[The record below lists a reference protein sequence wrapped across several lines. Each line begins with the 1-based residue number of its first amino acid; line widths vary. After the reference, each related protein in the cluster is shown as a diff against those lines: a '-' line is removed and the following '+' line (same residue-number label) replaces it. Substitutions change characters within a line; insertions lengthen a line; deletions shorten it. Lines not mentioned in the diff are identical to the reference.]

1 MHDDAHFLTR
11 ARKRLTAIWPRVLHL
26 LNEQIEPGRAAAA
39 VLTGITM
46 GIVPIYGL
54 QSVVALALATVF
66 RLNRP
71 LTFAATFINNPILQP
86 FLLAGSLQLGHRV
99 TRGAWITLS
108 MDALR
113 QTDVAT
119 QVWALGVGSV
129 VLSLL
134 VGLPAAAVTYVVV
147 AARTRRS
154 AKLERWRAFVEARYS
169 GARHRDRGFVRWK
182 TRLDKVFELLLGS
195 DLGSGPVVDLGCGY
209 GIALALA
216 AFRDPA
222 RQLRGCDLD
231 PARVHA
237 AGLALAGLDVSVQ
250 VADIR
255 EYPVPE
261 AGLILIIDVL
271 QYLEPAD
278 QRAVLERCAASLRPC
293 GILIVREPDTAGGW
307 RWWLTK
313 ALDIAALRTGGS
325 SAQPQYQS
333 AAAFTEIL
341 ERAGLSVSVRTYH
354 NILPLTHIVIQASR
368 ADRAA

>member
-1 MHDDAHFLTR
+1 MTFLIR
-11 ARKRLTAIWPRVLHL
+11 VRKSLTSIWTRVLHL
-26 LNEQIEPGRAAAA
+26 LHEQMEPGRAAAA

-54 QSVVALALATVF
+54 QSVIALALATGF
-66 RLNRP
+66 KLNRP
-71 LTFAATFINNPILQP
+71 LTLAATFINNPVVQP

-99 TRGAWITLS
+99 TRGTWVTLS

-119 QVWALGVGSV
+119 HVWALGVGSV

-147 AARTRRS
+147 AARTERP
-154 AKLERWRAFVEARYS
+154 AELEAWRAFVEARYAGS
-169 GARHRDRGFVRWK
+169 RSRDRSFVRWK

-195 DLGSGPVVDLGCGY
+195 DLGSGRVVDLGCGH

-222 RQLRGCDLD
+222 RPLRGCDLD
-231 PARVHA
+231 AARVHA
-237 AGLALAGLDVSVQ
+237 AGLALAGLDASVQ

-255 EYPVPE
+255 EYQVPD

-271 QYLEPAD
+271 QYLPPDD
-278 QRAVLERCAASLRPC
+278 QRAVLERCAASLRPG

-307 RWWLTK
+307 RWWVTR
-313 ALDIAALRTGGS
+313 ALDIAALRIVGS
-325 SAQPQYQS
+325 GTQPRYQS

-341 ERAGLSVSVRTYH
+341 EREGLSVSVQTHRNT
-354 NILPLTHIVIQASR
+354 LPLTHIVIQARR
-368 ADRAA
+368 ADGAA